1 MYVVARDVEVSF
13 PGRPLV
19 AQFDA
24 SVPSGALCVIVG
36 PSGSGKS
43 TLLAALSG
51 YRPVQAG
58 TVQFRYADGTAAS
71 PLRSLVAWVPQ
82 GIGALGARSALDN
95 VAIAAHGRGLGREE
109 AVAVAHRCLRQVGLE
124 GRADDPCGR
133 LSGGERQRVALAR
146 ALATDRPVLFADEPT
161 SNLDAA
167 STTSVIEVLEGLRG
181 IVTVVVATH
190 DPLVVAASDLV
201 YDLRDG
207 RRAP

>member
-1 MYVVARDVEVSF
+1 MYLVARGVEVSF

-19 AQFDA
+19 EQFDA

-58 TVQFRYADGTAAS
+58 TVQFHHDDGTVTA
-71 PLRSLVAWVPQ
+71 PFRSLVAWVPQ
-82 GIGALGARSALDN
+82 GTGVLGARSALDN
-95 VAIAAHGRGLGREE
+95 VAIAAHCRGVGRED
-109 AVAVAHRCLRQVGLE
+109 AVAIARRCLKQVGLDA
-124 GRADDPCGR
+124 RADDPCGR

-167 STTSVIEVLEGLRG
+167 STSSVIEVLKGLRG
-181 IVTVVVATH
+181 NVTVVVATH
-190 DPLVVAASDLV
+190 DPLVVEASDLV
-201 YDLRDG
+201 FDLRGG
-207 RRAP
+207 RRAR